1 MVRDLRDL
9 RAPATPDELADFE
22 TDVLAGFV
30 LARASAGLADG
41 TISGD
46 VNHLEQVRAWFGK
59 PLWDMEPAD
68 ADAYF
73 GQVLR
78 AAAKGTRLG
87 RAQALTTF
95 FAFLELRHKVEIHAM
110 TGRFVECPID
120 EMNKPRGRKQ
130 AALRIPPTEA
140 EVKVLFA
147 GWREELTSCRKFGP
161 TARNYV
167 AAQLM
172 SQVGLRVNEAR
183 NLDLADIKWE
193 LGRFGKLH
201 VRIGKGARGSGPRE
215 RMVPLINGADRT
227 LRWFVEDVW
236 GHFDDDHRRPGAP
249 LFPSERKNTDGTCR
263 RVGDDA
269 LRAGLAG
276 AACTHLPGWADTL
289 SPHVLRH
296 FAGEPAL
303 SIGCGP
309 DRDPGAIRS
318 FLDLLDS
325 ELRSR
330 SPDPDR
336 RRLGRGP
343 TTRGE
348 SPGRTAVMKWNLRLA
363 AANRGIWKASELQH
377 MLAEHGLV
385 ISAGKMSG
393 LWSGNPASI
402 KLDDLDIICAVL
414 GCPIGEVLVPEPE
427 RVQKPGTATIS
438 KAVAAG
444 NTGSVVT
451 PKRRD
456 GRSLPPV

>member
-1 MVRDLRDL
+1 LSLAVVRDLRDL

-130 AALRIPPTEA
+130 AALRIPPTAA
-140 EVKVLFA
+140 EDKVLFA

-296 FAGEPAL
+296 FAASQLYL
-303 SIGCGP
+303 SGVDLI
-309 DRDPGAIRS
+309 AIQE
-318 FLDLLDS
+318 LLGHS
-325 ELRSR
+325 WISSTLNYVHVHR
-330 SPDPDR
+330 
-336 RRLGRGP
+336 
-343 TTRGE
+343 TRIEDAWVAGQQ
-348 SPGRTAVMKWNLRLA
+348 R
-363 AANRGIWKASELQH
+363 AANRLE
-377 MLAEHGLV
+377 GLL
-385 ISAGKMSG
+385 S
-393 LWSGNPASI
+393 
-402 KLDDLDIICAVL
+402 
-414 GCPIGEVLVPEPE
+414 
-427 RVQKPGTATIS
+427 
-438 KAVAAG
+438 
-444 NTGSVVT
+444 
-451 PKRRD
+451 
-456 GRSLPPV
+456 